1 MNAEEKYL
9 FDLKGYVNIE
19 GVLDADDL
27 TELNGLID
35 AQNYAD
41 PADDNIH
48 SQRFGGFLSWEN
60 DAFRKLLNHP
70 RIMPCLA
77 EIVGPKFRLDHV
89 YGILMKEGN
98 PGGTLHGGGTPYDPS
113 QYYVFRNDR
122 MYNGLTVVSW
132 ALTNMLPEHG
142 GFCCIPGSHKSNYPC
157 PPQFHPVKDNK
168 TCMAPVHQKAG
179 DAVIFTEALTHGTLP
194 WTTTHQRRSI
204 LFKYSPG
211 HASWGHER
219 YDDALRDLMTD
230 EDQKLI
236 LEPPYVYQRKPV
248 V

>member
-9 FDLKGYVNIE
+9 FDLSGYVNIE

-27 TELNGLID
+27 TELNALID

-132 ALTNMLPEHG
+132 ALTDMLPEHG

-157 PPQFHPVKDNK
+157 PPQFCPVKDNK
-168 TCMAPVHQKAG
+168 KCMAPVHQKAG

>member
-9 FDLKGYVNIE
+9 FDLRGYVNIE

-27 TELNGLID
+27 TELNVLID

-48 SQRFGGFLSWEN
+48 SQRLGGFLSWEN

-132 ALTNMLPEHG
+132 ALTDMLPEHG

-157 PPQFHPVKDNK
+157 PPQFRPVKDNK

-194 WTTTHQRRSI
+194 WTAPHQRRSI

-211 HASWGHER
+211 HASWGQER
-219 YDDALRDLMTD
+219 YNDTLRDLMTED
-230 EDQKLI
+230 DQKLM
-236 LEPPYVYQRKPV
+236 LEPPYVNHRKPV

>member
-1 MNAEEKYL
+1 MNTEEKYL
-9 FDLKGYVNIE
+9 FDLWGYVNIE
-19 GVLDADDL
+19 GVLGEEDL
-27 TELNGLID
+27 TELNALID
-35 AQNYAD
+35 SQSY
-41 PADDNIH
+41 PEPKDDNIH

-60 DAFRKLLNHP
+60 DAFRRLLNHP

-89 YGILMKEGN
+89 YGILMIDGN

-132 ALTNMLPEHG
+132 ALTDMLPEHG

-157 PPQFHPVKDNK
+157 PPQFRPVVENK

-194 WTTTHQRRSI
+194 WTATHQRRSI

-211 HASWGHER
+211 HASWGQGR
-219 YDDALRDLMTD
+219 YDDNLRELMTE
-230 EDQKLI
+230 EDQKLM
-236 LEPPYVYQRKPV
+236 LEPPYVAHRKTV